1 MNISWSRRFFEELHS
16 EGIRDIVYCPGA
28 RNSPLV
34 SMLAHTK
41 GFRLHSFFEERD
53 AAFFALGLA
62 RRTGEPVAV
71 ITTSGTAAA
80 ELLPAAVEAYHSG
93 VPILLVTADRPRRL
107 RGTGAPQSIDQTGLF
122 AKFVQFEI
130 DIEDGEPFS
139 LEKWHHRAPVHI
151 NICFDE
157 PLIDEPFEPLELAPA
172 PAKPSFAGRSCF
184 LVSSGPEWA
193 VLRLT
198 KFLKMQESPIV
209 IVGTLETAEEREAVV
224 EFLLELRAPV
234 YLESTSGLREDP
246 RLADIALRSG
256 EKILNWSLRRNLFT
270 GVVRIGGIPTA
281 RIWRDLDE
289 RGSTIDVF
297 SLSPLPFAGL
307 SRGEFL
313 CAEIAPTLRL
323 YHGERPPG
331 SRWQAIFMKD
341 RAVESTLTNLIEAEP
356 KAEPVMVHRLSKLA
370 AEAPLVYVG
379 NSLPIREWDL
389 AASREK
395 AVLVEAN
402 RGVNGI
408 DGQIATFFGLACGAN
423 NHLGENWAI
432 IGDLTALYSLAA
444 PWILSNGQ
452 NDFSARIVII
462 NNGGGKIFS
471 RIFKTDLFLN
481 KHALDFEPWARL
493 WRLSYQKWTS
503 VPDSVDPLEKGQV
516 EVIELIPDEQATRRF
531 WERYDGFWE

>member
-1 MNISWSRRFFEELHS
+1 MNISWSRRFFEELHA
-16 EGIRDIVYCPGA
+16 EGIRDIVFCPGA
-28 RNSPLV
+28 RNSPLI

-80 ELLPAAVEAYHSG
+80 ECLPAAVEAYHSG
-93 VPILLVTADRPRRL
+93 VPLLLVTADRPRRL
-107 RGTGAPQSIDQTGLF
+107 RGTGAPQSIDQVGLF
-122 AKFVQFEI
+122 AKFLQFEI

-139 LEKWHHRAPVHI
+139 LEKWHRRAPVHI

-172 PAKPSFAGRSCF
+172 PAKPSFAGRSQF
-184 LVSSGPEWA
+184 MVSAGPEWA

-198 KFLKMQESPIV
+198 KFLKTQESPIV
-209 IVGTLETAEEREAVV
+209 IVGTLETVEEREAVV
-224 EFLLELRAPV
+224 DFLLKLRAPV

-246 RLADIALRSG
+246 RLNDIALRSG

-270 GVVRIGGIPTA
+270 GVVRIGGVPTA

-289 RGSTIDVF
+289 RGSAIDVF

-307 SRGEFL
+307 SRGEMV
-313 CAEIAPTLRL
+313 CAEIAPSLRL
-323 YHGERPPG
+323 YHAKREPSP
-331 SRWQAIFMKD
+331 RWQTILMKD
-341 RAVESTLTNLIEAEP
+341 RAVESTLLKLIESEPLAEP
-356 KAEPVMVHRLSKLA
+356 SLFNQLSRIVA
-370 AEAPLVYVG
+370 DAPLVYVG

-395 AVLVEAN
+395 IIRVEAN

-408 DGQIATFFGLACGAN
+408 DGQIATFFGLATGAN
-423 NHLGENWAI
+423 THSGDNWAI

-444 PWILSNGQ
+444 PWILSNGRM
-452 NDFSARIVII
+452 DFSARIVIV

-471 RIFKTDLFLN
+471 RIFKTDLFVN
-481 KHALDFEPWARL
+481 RHAIDFEPWAKFWKL
-493 WRLSYQKWTS
+493 GYQKWTS
-503 VPDSVDPLEKGQV
+503 IPDSVPPLEKGQV
-516 EVIELIPDEQATRRF
+516 EVIELIPDEQATTRF